1 MTGKVPRCENSF
13 SGLLKKRECHASRSE
28 ASAFLGEDENDRSF
42 AALRM
47 ARKWHILLQPARCQ
61 TVLWFVWVLSLI
73 PGFSLRAQT
82 GLAPILNEAES
93 SVGPRVSPSSDA
105 GRAPLIL
112 TFQDAMD
119 RARRLDPQLF
129 SATTE
134 VELAHQDRVQARAA
148 MLPSMSLSNQYLF
161 TQGNGVL
168 PSGRYVTNDGVHV
181 YRVWGVFHQDFSA
194 NTLALTSYHRAAAA
208 EALTRAKLEI
218 SRRGLQ
224 VTVAKAYY
232 DLVVAERKYAT
243 AQQSQA
249 DAERFLK
256 ISQNLESGGEAA
268 HSDVIKFQLQANQAQ
283 EAFREGTLTMENARL
298 NLAVM
303 LFSDFNQNFTV
314 VDDLGSAP
322 GLPPLEDIQAMAARE
337 NPQIRAAL
345 AAQREAQLDVSTA
358 RQAFLPSL
366 AIDTDYGI
374 EANALALMSRVSTE
388 RAAGRL
394 PNLGY
399 FMTAN
404 ISLPV
409 WNWGAMRSKLKQ
421 AEIHRRQAEAD
432 LNLAERQAMGNLL
445 AAYNEAETARSETET
460 LRQSAEL
467 AAESLRLNTLR
478 YKAGEA
484 TVLELV
490 DAARTLA
497 QARNAS
503 DDGQARYRLAVANL
517 QTFTGNF

>member
-1 MTGKVPRCENSF
+1 MTVKVARRENSV
-13 SGLLKKRECHASRSE
+13 
-28 ASAFLGEDENDRSF
+28 
-42 AALRM
+42 
-47 ARKWHILLQPARCQ
+47 RCRAW
-61 TVLWFVWVLSLI
+61 LWFVCLLWLIAGSSLQ
-73 PGFSLRAQT
+73 AQT
-82 GLAPILNEAES
+82 GTPPSIDETES
-93 SVGPRVSPSSDA
+93 SRGARPDGDPAR
-105 GRAPLIL
+105 RAPLTL

-119 RARRLDPQLF
+119 RARRLDPQLL
-129 SATTE
+129 SASSDAD
-134 VELAHQDRVQARAA
+134 LAHQDRVQARAA
-148 MLPSMSLSNQYLF
+148 MLPSASLTNQYLF
-161 TQGNGVL
+161 TQGDGVL
-168 PSGRYVTNDGVHV
+168 PSGRYVTNDGIHV

-218 SRRGLQ
+218 ARRGLQ

-243 AQQSQA
+243 AERSQA
-249 DAERFLK
+249 DSQRFLK
-256 ISQNLESGGEAA
+256 ISQNLESGGEVA
-268 HSDVIKFQLQANQAQ
+268 HSDVIKFQLQANQAEQ
-283 EAFREGTLTMENARL
+283 TFREATLAMETTRL

-303 LFSDFNQNFTV
+303 LFPDFNQNFTV
-314 VDDLGSAP
+314 VDDLSSAP
-322 GLPPLEDIQAMAARE
+322 VLPPLEDIQAMAARE

-345 AAQREAQLDVSTA
+345 AAEREAQLDVATA

-374 EANALALMSRVSTE
+374 EANAFALQSRVSAD

-399 FMTAN
+399 YMTAN

-421 AEIHRRQAEAD
+421 AEIHRHQAEAE
-432 LNLAERQAMGNLL
+432 LGLAERQAIGTLL
-445 AAYNEAETARSETET
+445 AAYDEAKTARSEMET

-478 YKAGEA
+478 YQAGEA

-490 DAARTLA
+490 DAASTLA
-497 QARNAS
+497 QARNAH
-503 DDGQARYRLAVANL
+503 DDGEARYRLAIANV
-517 QTFTGNF
+517 QTLTGSF